1 LGGKTPVGGGKRLTS
16 VFFVD
21 RKVALVSMPTRRA
34 VMHPLFYYSAFLLL
48 FFFYCVTLANAVY
61 AQKAPRGDVAPIQF
75 ADVTAASGITFEH
88 AVSSEKKYLYESM
101 SGGVLL
107 FDYDQDGWLDIYFTN
122 AQSVAMTLAGP
133 HGLVHQILAVTGLL
147 TWFDVDDTVE
157 EAGSR
162 AGTQSSPVLPA
173 IAPAGRPRRSVL
185 LRPTHGHVPVAILPT
200 ICFDRC
206 TAS

>member
-1 LGGKTPVGGGKRLTS
+1 
-16 VFFVD
+16 
-21 RKVALVSMPTRRA
+21 MPTRRA

-122 AQSVAMTLAGP
+122 AQSVAMTLAGQKAKGALYHNNHDGTFTDVTDKAGVGYP
-133 HGLVHQILAVTGLL
+133 CSAMGGAVGAGGLGQIGYQYGYVGYDIVVMNTVLILLVGLVFFIQWIGQTIARK
-147 TWFDVDDTVE
+147 VDH
-157 EAGSR
+157 R
-162 AGTQSSPVLPA
+162 K
-173 IAPAGRPRRSVL
+173 
-185 LRPTHGHVPVAILPT
+185 
-200 ICFDRC
+200 
-206 TAS
+206 